1 MHTFVQVLSYLN
13 IVAFTVL
20 AAVAVQQWVV
30 RRDRGAKW
38 AAISFGALGLVVLA
52 GLAVPDDPEGILEGA
67 LQRIAIALFLL
78 FPYLLYRFTKA
89 FRAPSAPLE
98 RVVTWLTLTMIVAT
112 FALPSYP
119 EEGEPRPWWLS
130 LYLIGFLTHW
140 TLLSTAVSWRLWAAG
155 SGQPGVSRRRMRM
168 LAFAAAA
175 LTIALF
181 LVILEQDPESVA
193 AAAGQLLALASA
205 CAFLLGLAP
214 PAVVRAAWRR
224 GEQRRLQAAIQNL
237 VGSSSSREDVARS
250 VLEPMTSIVGA
261 QSVAL
266 RDTTGEL
273 LGFHGREAVGVTE
286 ELEIPFEGGSL
297 VVWTSPYA
305 PFFGSD
311 ELSLLRT
318 LAALTGIAL
327 DRARLFEQ
335 ERAMRLELERADQ
348 LKSNFVSLAA
358 HELRTPVT
366 TIHGFVH
373 TLHHLE
379 DRLSEEQRQ
388 ELKTALEQQTARMAM
403 LVEQLLDLSR
413 LDADAIAVVPQRLNV
428 RERLEEIVSA
438 AAAQS
443 ADDVQVR
450 ADERLEASAD
460 PVVLERIVTNLVT
473 NALRYGSPPVTV
485 AASRNDRHLRISV
498 EDCGDGVPAEFVP
511 DLFERFS
518 RSESARSVARGTGL
532 GLAIAR
538 SYARAHH
545 GELLYESAKPH
556 GARFEIV
563 LPLDGPGFGK
573 EESHAPRPSTAGA
586 SRRQPAENR

>member
-13 IVAFTVL
+13 IVAFTAL
-20 AAVAVQQWVV
+20 AAVAIRQWLVK
-30 RRDRGAKW
+30 RNLAAKW
-38 AAISFGALGLVVLA
+38 AAISFGALGLVVLL
-52 GLAVPDDPEGILEGA
+52 GLAVPEHPEGILEGA
-67 LQRIAIALFLL
+67 LQRTAIALFLL

-89 FRAPSAPLE
+89 FRRPLAPFE
-98 RVVTWLTLTMIVAT
+98 RVVTGLTVTMIAAT
-112 FALPSYP
+112 VVLPSFP
-119 EEGEPRPWWLS
+119 ETGEARPWWLW
-130 LYLIGFLTHW
+130 LYLTGFLTHW
-140 TLLSTAVSWRLWAAG
+140 TVLSTAVAWRLWAAG

-168 LAFAAAA
+168 LSFAAGA
-175 LTIALF
+175 LTVALF
-181 LVILEQDPESVA
+181 LVVSEQDPDSSA
-193 AAAGQLLALASA
+193 AAAGQVLAFASA

-214 PAVVRAAWRR
+214 PAVVRATWRR
-224 GEQRRLQAAIQNL
+224 GEQRRLQEAIQRL

-266 RDTTGEL
+266 RDNTGEL
-273 LGFHGREAVGVTE
+273 LGFHGREDVGDAE
-286 ELEIPFEGGSL
+286 ELEIPFDGGSL
-297 VVWTSPYA
+297 LVWTSPYA

-311 ELSLLRT
+311 ELALLRT

-348 LKSNFVSLAA
+348 MKSNFVSLAA

-379 DRLSEEQRQ
+379 DRLSVEQKE

-438 AAAQS
+438 AAAHD
-443 ADDVQVR
+443 ADSVEVR
-450 ADERLEASAD
+450 ADELLVASAD

-545 GELLYESAKPH
+545 GELLYETAKPH

-563 LPLDGPGFGK
+563 LPLDNSALG
-573 EESHAPRPSTAGA
+573 T
-586 SRRQPAENR
+586 

>member
-1 MHTFVQVLSYLN
+1 LETFSH
-13 IVAFTVL
+13 VASILTIASF
-20 AAVAVQQWVV
+20 AALGVVSVHQWSV
-30 RRDRGAKW
+30 RRDRAAKW
-38 AAISFGALGLVVLA
+38 AAISFGALALVVVSGLVL
-52 GLAVPDDPEGILEGA
+52 PEEPSGFLEGVA
-67 LQRIAIALFLL
+67 QRLAIAILLL

-89 FRAPSAPLE
+89 FRAPSQPLE
-98 RVVTWLTLTMIVAT
+98 RVVNGLTVTMIAAT
-112 FALPSYP
+112 FVLPSFP
-119 EEGEPRPWWLS
+119 EADDVRPWWFW
-130 LYLIGFLTHW
+130 LYLCGFLLHW
-140 TLLSTAVSWRLWAAG
+140 TLLSAAVAWRLSAAG
-155 SGQPGVSRRRMRM
+155 RGQPGVSRRRMRM

-175 LTIALF
+175 LTVALF
-181 LVILEQDPESVA
+181 LVVA
-193 AAAGQLLALASA
+193 AGDGEGPLAAAGQLLALASA

-214 PAVVRAAWRR
+214 PSIVRAAWRR
-224 GEQRRLQAAIQNL
+224 GEQRRLQQAIQSL
-237 VGSSSSREDVARS
+237 MGSSSSREEVARS

-261 QSVAL
+261 RAVAL
-266 RDTTGEL
+266 RDTNGDL
-273 LGFHGREAVGVTE
+273 VGFHGREDSGETE

-297 VVWTSPYA
+297 LVWTSPYA

-311 ELSLLRT
+311 ELALLRT

-379 DRLSEEQRQ
+379 DRLTDEQRE

-413 LDADAIAVVPQRLNV
+413 LDADAIAVVPQRLKV
-428 RERLEEIVSA
+428 RERLEEIVAHA
-438 AAAQS
+438 AAS
-443 ADDVQVR
+443 DTSSVKVQ
-450 ADERLEASAD
+450 ADEHLEAKAD

-473 NALRYGSPPVTV
+473 NALRYGKPPVTV
-485 AASRNDRHLRISV
+485 EASRRDSQLRISV
-498 EDCGDGVPAEFVP
+498 EDRGEGVPAEFVP

-518 RSESARSVARGTGL
+518 RSESARAAARGTGL

-538 SYARAHH
+538 SYARAHR
-545 GELLYESAKPH
+545 GELLYRSATPH

-563 LPLDGPGFGK
+563 LPLDSNG
-573 EESHAPRPSTAGA
+573 AAGT
-586 SRRQPAENR
+586 